1 MLSKNCLVSM
11 TSGMWWSVLIFLF
24 LFLFLFI
31 FIFLFLF
38 LFPFLFVV
46 IFSLVHVFRFV
57 SELSGVVS
65 SLFPEAY
72 HAVIFAILVLWKY
85 RHP

>member
-24 LFLFLFI
+24 LFL
-31 FIFLFLF
+31 
-38 LFPFLFVV
+38 FLFVV

>member
-11 TSGMWWSVLIFLF
+11 TSGMWWSVLIFL
-24 LFLFLFI
+24 
-31 FIFLFLF
+31 
-38 LFPFLFVV
+38 FLFVV

>member
-24 LFLFLFI
+24 LFLFL
-31 FIFLFLF
+31 
-38 LFPFLFVV
+38 FLFVV

>member
-1 MLSKNCLVSM
+1 MSYHVVEK
-11 TSGMWWSVLIFLF
+11 LF
-24 LFLFLFI
+24 SEYDI
-31 FIFLFLF
+31 RN
-38 LFPFLFVV
+38 VV
-46 IFSLVHVFRFV
+46 VCFNISISISISICCDFFLVHVFRFV

>member
-1 MLSKNCLVSM
+1 MFSHNCCVDQLNLQ
-11 TSGMWWSVLIFLF
+11 WSVLIFLF
-24 LFLFLFI
+24 L
-31 FIFLFLF
+31 
-38 LFPFLFVV
+38 FLFVV

>member
-24 LFLFLFI
+24 LFLFLF
-31 FIFLFLF
+31 
-38 LFPFLFVV
+38 LFVV
-46 IFSLVHVFRFV
+46 VFSLVHVFRFV